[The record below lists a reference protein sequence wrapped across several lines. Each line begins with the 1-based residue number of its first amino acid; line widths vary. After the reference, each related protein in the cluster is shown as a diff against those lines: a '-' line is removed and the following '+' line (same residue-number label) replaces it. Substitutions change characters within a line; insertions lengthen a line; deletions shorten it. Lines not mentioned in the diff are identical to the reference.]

1 MAVPYTNLFT
11 FIKAALAA
19 IRARQ
24 TQRSTGLPAEQTAI
38 LAQVGTDAGHSQ
50 TVIDTYSGFVSA
62 RAGEES
68 SLAQAI
74 SDRVTSTDV
83 VTQIPIAASDI
94 GTVLAPLV
102 RKMTADAQTV
112 NRTVGSVGALVSRS
126 IVGTGVVATTNL
138 LDGNAPGVS
147 YGAVVPASAGLA
159 SELYRPERFRWVC
172 TADIP
177 RDGAGADGES
187 FGWLGVSTAG
197 LTDSGRGPDLVARQ
211 TLTGGGLDTW
221 TGGTT
226 PDGWTATGTVANR
239 TQVIVATDCFRGL
252 GALRTAANGWT
263 LTQSLAGASLRP
275 RQMLCLSMYL
285 YGEGAPGTPAF
296 RLTLTGTGATF
307 AAGNRLDVTAVTNGA
322 WTLAYAF
329 VLLPEIVP
337 FDVGVELSCQTSP
350 TNPVRI
356 DEVRV
361 QSVTYFGGIGAAL
374 IPGATAFLRGD
385 EFEVVTSVST
395 QGDVQGFFRDY
406 FGVQL
411 PSAVSPTISD

>member
-1 MAVPYTNLFT
+1 MSIPYANLFV
-11 FIKAALAA
+11 FVKAALAG

-24 TQRSTGLPAEQTAI
+24 AQRSTGLPAERTAV
-38 LAQVGTDAGHSQ
+38 LAQVGADAGHSQ
-50 TVIDTYSGFVSA
+50 AITDAYSGFIAA

-68 SLAQAI
+68 TLAQAV

-83 VTQIPIAASDI
+83 VRELPVTSADI

-102 RKMTADAQTV
+102 REMTADAQTV
-112 NRTVGSVGALVSRS
+112 NRTVGSLGSLVSRS
-126 IVGTGVVATTNL
+126 LTGTGVVATTGL
-138 LDGNAPGVS
+138 LDGNQAGVS
-147 YGAVVPASAGLA
+147 YGPVVPASAGLA

-177 RDGAGADGES
+177 RDGAGADGET

-197 LTDSGRGPDLVARQ
+197 LTDSGRGPDLIARQ
-211 TLTGGGLDTW
+211 MLSGGGLDTW
-221 TGGTT
+221 TGTT

-239 TQVIVATDCFRGL
+239 TQVTVVTDCFRGA
-252 GALRTAANGWT
+252 GALRTAAAGWT
-263 LTQSLAGASLRP
+263 LTQPLTGAGLRP
-275 RQMLCLSMYL
+275 RQMLLLSMYL

-307 AAGNRLDVTAVTNGA
+307 GAGNRLDVTSVTNGA

-337 FDVGVELSCQTSP
+337 ADVGVELSCVTAP

-361 QSVTYFGGIGAAL
+361 QGIAYFGGIGAAL

-385 EFEVVTSVST
+385 EFEVVTSVTT